1 MQLFHESI
9 SFLSRNKGSYFK
21 ENKLYILNERLG
33 KKTIIFKAVKTLL
46 TGLFASSFIPNGKK
60 IYYKN

>member
-33 KKTIIFKAVKTLL
+33 KKKQSYLKL
-46 TGLFASSFIPNGKK
+46 
-60 IYYKN
+60 